1 MRNFLKQNFEGTA
14 KLKTSMERNPP
25 GHFFFFSK
33 NMEVKNLAA
42 SNESNVAII
51 DL

>member
-25 GHFFFFSK
+25 GHFFFSK